1 MQFGGV
7 QLGNGDISHKSQ
19 ESSSA
24 DARVSHLHYVQ

>member
-7 QLGNGDISHKSQ
+7 QLGNGDINDKSL

-24 DARVSHLHYVQ
+24 EARVSHLHYV